1 MAKDPAFLF
10 YPGDWLGG
18 TIGMTFEEKGAYMDV
33 LILQFNR
40 GHMTEDM
47 IAHMLGQSFGRI
59 WVKIKDKFQTDEF
72 GMYFNARL
80 DEEKNKRKS
89 FIQSRINN
97 KTGKNQYSKKGGHM
111 RGQVTSHMENE
122 NENENTNGFRDNLK
136 RGYGGK
142 TLKKRSA
149 VFLDLDLG
157 RAYFTS
163 DGTVFQELGVEQK
176 KLLEENKLHYYE
188 IIEGEIF

>member
-59 WVKIKDKFQTDEF
+59 WVKIKDKFQVDEN

-89 FIQSRINN
+89 FVQSRVNN
-97 KTGKNQYSKKGGHM
+97 KTGKNQYSKNEGHM

-122 NENENTNGFRDNLK
+122 NENRNTNGFRNSLK
-136 RGYGGK
+136 GGYGGK
-142 TLKKRSA
+142 TLQKQGYM
-149 VFLDLDLG
+149 LDLG
-157 RAYFTS
+157 LNRVYFDPEKTIW
-163 DGTVFQELGVEQK
+163 QEIGPEQK
-176 KLLEENKLHYYE
+176 ELLVSRKMKVSE
-188 IIEGEIF
+188 ILEGQIF

>member
-59 WVKIKDKFQTDEF
+59 WVKIKDKFQIDEN
-72 GMYFNARL
+72 GMYYNARL
-80 DEEKNKRKS
+80 NEEKEKRKS
-89 FIQSRINN
+89 FIQSRVNN
-97 KTGKNQYSKKGGHM
+97 KTGKNQYSKKEAHM
-111 RGQVTSHMENE
+111 RGHLTSHMENE
-122 NENENTNGFRDNLK
+122 NENENINGIRNSLK

-142 TLKKRSA
+142 TFKKSA
-149 VFLDLDLG
+149 NFCDLDLG
-157 RAYFTS
+157 RAYFTE
-163 DGTVFQELGVEQK
+163 DGTVWQELGEEQK
-176 KLLEENKLHYYE
+176 KLLAERKITYYE
-188 IIEGEIF
+188 IYQGEIF

>member
-18 TIGMTFEEKGAYMDV
+18 TIGMTFEEKGAYIDV

-59 WVKIKDKFQTDEF
+59 WVKIKDKFQVDEN

-80 DEEKNKRKS
+80 NEEKEKRKS
-89 FIQSRINN
+89 FIQSRVNN
-97 KTGKNQYSKKGGHM
+97 KTGKNQYSKKEGHM
-111 RGQVTSHMENE
+111 RGHVTSHMENE
-122 NENENTNGFRDNLK
+122 NENRNTNEFRNSLK
-136 RGYGGK
+136 GGYGGK
-142 TLKKRSA
+142 TLRQGY
-149 VFLDLDLG
+149 VLDLNCN
-157 RAYFTS
+157 RVYFDPEKTIW
-163 DGTVFQELGVEQK
+163 QELGPEQK
-176 KLLEENKLHYYE
+176 DLLVSRKMKVSE
-188 IIEGEIF
+188 ILEGQIF